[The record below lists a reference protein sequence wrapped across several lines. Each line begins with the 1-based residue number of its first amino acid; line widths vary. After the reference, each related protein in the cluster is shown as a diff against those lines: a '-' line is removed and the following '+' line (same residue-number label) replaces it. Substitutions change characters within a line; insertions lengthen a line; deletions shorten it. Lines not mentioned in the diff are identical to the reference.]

1 MLDEAAS
8 ARMGKPHTPL
18 IGAPPLGD
26 ADGRDRSPEKAR
38 GRPQAT
44 QQVPGLEESG
54 AQHLAAGP
62 RESPGLRP
70 RSAKQVMVPTHG
82 ALGIQEVM

>member
-1 MLDEAAS
+1 MRLQVPGWEKLIQPLLGRPLS
-8 ARMGKPHTPL
+8 GMQMGET
-18 IGAPPLGD
+18 
-26 ADGRDRSPEKAR
+26 SPEKAR

-44 QQVPGLEESG
+44 LEESG

-70 RSAKQVMVPTHG
+70 RSAKQLMVPTHG

>member
-18 IGAPPLGD
+18 IGAPRLGD

-44 QQVPGLEESG
+44 LEESG
-54 AQHLAAGP
+54 AQRLAAGP